1 MLYLCMR
8 HVCKNMK
15 DIAFLVSTPYQIL
28 TAVIMKLNILKDDN
42 VDIFVYDYFKDYE
55 KLAQR
60 VKDFGPFRAVTVC
73 RVKKIYKKMIYNRF
87 FRIKNLI
94 FCNSFV
100 KRYFGGSKS
109 YNAIYYSIPDRN
121 SIAAAKAFTK
131 GNSNTE
137 YYQIEDGFG
146 SYYRLKF
153 QNRTIVDKISGCS
166 DNLIGRKVIYLYWP
180 DLCVEEGKIKKIEK
194 RKILF
199 SPKDIHLISMV
210 DNIFDYGNVGQ
221 KLRQVIYFDTLGDK
235 KTVLGDTRHAKT
247 VELLKDLFGEENFQV
262 KIHPRRDN
270 ELYQNMN
277 ISVYPKQEIP
287 FEVAAL
293 NENMEDKV
301 LISYKSSAIFAPKM
315 FIGQEPYII
324 LLYKIENIEIEE
336 SFISFV
342 ERLKK
347 AYNAPYKIMI
357 PESYEELEECVNRI
371 RNGEDR

>member
-1 MLYLCMR
+1 
-8 HVCKNMK
+8 MK

-60 VKDFGPFRAVTVC
+60 LKHFGPFRTVTVC
-73 RVKKIYKKMIYNRF
+73 RVKKIYMKMIYNRL

-100 KRYFGGSKS
+100 KRYFGGSKL
-109 YNAIYYSIPDRN
+109 YDAIYYSIPDKN

-131 GNSNTE
+131 ENSNTE
-137 YYQIEDGFG
+137 YYQIEDGFS

-166 DNLIGRKVIYLYWP
+166 NNLIGRKVIYLYWP
-180 DLCVEEGKIKKIEK
+180 GLCNEEGKIKKIEK
-194 RKILF
+194 RRILF
-199 SPKDIHLISMV
+199 SPRDIHLISMV
-210 DNIFDYGNVGQ
+210 NNIFDYGNVGQ
-221 KLRQVIYFDTLGDK
+221 RLRQVIYFDTL
-235 KTVLGDTRHAKT
+235 TLGSNKMILEDTRHVKT

-262 KIHPRRDN
+262 KIHPRRDT

-277 ISVYPKQEIP
+277 ISVYPKQAIP
-287 FEVAAL
+287 FEVAVL
-293 NENMEDKV
+293 NENMENKV
-301 LISYKSSAIFAPKM
+301 LISYNSSAIFAPKM
-315 FIGQEPYII
+315 FMGQEPYII
-324 LLYKIENIEIEE
+324 LLYKIENIELEE

-347 AYNAPYKIMI
+347 AYSAPYKIII
-357 PESYEELEECVNRI
+357 PESYEELEDCVNRI
-371 RNGEDR
+371 RNGENR